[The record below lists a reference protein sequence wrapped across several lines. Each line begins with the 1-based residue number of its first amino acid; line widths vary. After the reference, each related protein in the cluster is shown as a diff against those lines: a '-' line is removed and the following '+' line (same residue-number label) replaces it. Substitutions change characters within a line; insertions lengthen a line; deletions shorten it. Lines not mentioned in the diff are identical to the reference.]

1 MNEPV
6 KSELTKDESAVAVS
20 GEKTSGKTKTVAVIG
35 GGPAG
40 LIAAEELSKA
50 GLSVDVYEAMPTLG
64 RKFLR
69 AGLGGLNITHSEPFE
84 KFCSRYFDRQ
94 DCLQPF
100 LDCFKPEALRNWV
113 HELGITTF
121 VGSSGRV
128 FPAEMKSAPLLRAWV
143 HRLRSAGVRLHVGH
157 RFLGFA
163 ETVPHL
169 KIAGP
174 QGEFLVAADA
184 VVLALGGAS
193 WPQLGSD
200 GAWVSWL
207 ADKGV
212 QVMPWQSANCGF
224 ELSWSEHLLKKHSGA
239 PLKSVAMS
247 FTDINGAVESKRGE
261 LLIADYGVEGS
272 LIYAFSRKIR
282 EFLSERGVATVYL
295 DLYPDRSYE
304 RLWGDLSKPRGTRSL
319 SRHLKA
325 CLGKDEL
332 KRALLF
338 EFCRRQDLEKPKILA
353 GLAKALPLHIAA
365 PRPLSEA
372 ISTAGGVSFDS
383 VDSNLMLKDLPGV
396 FVAGEMLDWEAP
408 TGGYLLTACFATGLW
423 AGRAAASWAKGES
436 LL

>member
-1 MNEPV
+1 MS
-6 KSELTKDESAVAVS
+6 KSVESERNKKEGAVAAPI
-20 GEKTSGKTKTVAVIG
+20 EATSSKAKTVAVIG

-94 DCLQPF
+94 PYLQPF

-113 HELGITTF
+113 HDLGITTF

-163 ETVPHL
+163 DGAQL

-174 QGEFLVAADA
+174 EGEFLVAPDV

-207 ADKGV
+207 VEKGV
-212 QVMPWQSANCGF
+212 QVLPWQSANCGF

-239 PLKSVAMS
+239 PLKSVSMT
-247 FTDINGAVESKRGE
+247 FTDLDGTVECKRGE

-272 LIYAFSRKIR
+272 LVYAFSRKIR
-282 EFLSERGVATVYL
+282 DYLRVRGEATIYL
-295 DLYPDRSYE
+295 DLYPDRSFE
-304 RLWGDLSKPRGTRSL
+304 RLLSDLSKARGSRSL
-319 SRHLKA
+319 SRHLQA
-325 CLGKDEL
+325 CLGRDEL

-338 EFCRRQDLEKPKILA
+338 ELCKRQDIEDPKILA

-365 PRPLSEA
+365 PRPLAEA

>member
-1 MNEPV
+1 MS
-6 KSELTKDESAVAVS
+6 KSVESERNKKEGAVAAPI
-20 GEKTSGKTKTVAVIG
+20 EATSSKARTVAVIG

-94 DCLQPF
+94 PYLQPF

-163 ETVPHL
+163 DAAQL

-174 QGEFLVAADA
+174 EGEFLVAPDV

-207 ADKGV
+207 VEKGV
-212 QVMPWQSANCGF
+212 QVLPWQSANCGF

-239 PLKSVAMS
+239 PLKSVSMT
-247 FTDINGAVESKRGE
+247 FTDLDGTVECKRGE

-272 LIYAFSRKIR
+272 LVYAFSRKIR
-282 EFLSERGVATVYL
+282 ECLRVRGEATIYL
-295 DLYPDRSYE
+295 DLYPDRSFE
-304 RLWGDLSKPRGTRSL
+304 RLLSELSKARGSRSL
-319 SRHLKA
+319 SRHLQA
-325 CLGKDEL
+325 CLGRDEL

-338 EFCRRQDLEKPKILA
+338 ELCKRQDMEDPKILA

-365 PRPLSEA
+365 PRPLAEA